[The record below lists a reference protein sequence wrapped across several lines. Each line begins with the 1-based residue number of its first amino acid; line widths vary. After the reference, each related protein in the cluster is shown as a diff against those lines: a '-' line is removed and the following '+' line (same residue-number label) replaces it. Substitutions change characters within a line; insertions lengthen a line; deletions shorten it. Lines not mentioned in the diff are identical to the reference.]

1 MVAAQQT
8 PPEGRYGRSADAR
21 ADRTLRTVGLVLGVL
36 ALALVGW
43 FGFSYVSGADVSG
56 ELIKFKVVS
65 DDSVEAHLE
74 IRKDSDVR
82 GVCTLRAMDEE
93 DGEVGRKDVRVD
105 GDESRVDTVVTM
117 RTTGLAASVELVNC
131 ESVREN

>member
-82 GVCTLRAMDEE
+82 GVCTLRAMDKE